1 MCNSNFLFICF
12 SRMGCYRVFM
22 LASERDIVVQ
32 YDPINILLKADLPLS
47 CCFWEV
53 PYGVFIFFFPLP
65 LVNWSW
71 RGFEYSITWG
81 FWNSLL
87 SIWSWLLSVFYI
99 FRHVDVWKMRSRYF
113 LTISFWGCLI
123 ITWSLEHIVKPR
135 PWFWC
140 LYHGFILYDEVVLSL
155 CLQWSNTN
163 FPVLKYFHSDL
174 LVWSL
179 WRNNFFPP

>member
-1 MCNSNFLFICF
+1 MCNSNFSFICF

-22 LASERDIVVQ
+22 SASERDIVVQ

-87 SIWSWLLSVFYI
+87 SIWLWLLSVFYI

-113 LTISFWGCLI
+113 LTISFW
-123 ITWSLEHIVKPR
+123 E
-135 PWFWC
+135 F
-140 LYHGFILYDEVVLSL
+140 FINHMKFGAYCETPSVVLVPLSWVYL
-155 CLQWSNTN
+155 IWWGGVVTMSAM
-163 FPVLKYFHSDL
+163 S
-174 LVWSL
+174 
-179 WRNNFFPP
+179 